1 VQVVEQWVLD
11 KCLFRVNK
19 DLVEMV
25 DKELYSKLKPLVGN
39 SRQWNN
45 FSNYI
50 DAMIETHRK
59 TLEQSNDITDIARA
73 QGSITALRKVQRLR
87 DEVSELD
94 G

>member
-1 VQVVEQWVLD
+1 
-11 KCLFRVNK
+11 
-19 DLVEMV
+19 M
-25 DKELYSKLKPLVGN
+25 GN
-39 SRQWNN
+39 NRQWTH

-50 DAMIETHRK
+50 DALIDTYRK

>member
-1 VQVVEQWVLD
+1 
-11 KCLFRVNK
+11 
-19 DLVEMV
+19 M
-25 DKELYSKLKPLVGN
+25 GN
-39 SRQWNN
+39 NRQWTH

-50 DAMIETHRK
+50 DALIDTYRK
-59 TLEQSNDITDIARA
+59 TLEQSNDITEISRA

>member
-1 VQVVEQWVLD
+1 
-11 KCLFRVNK
+11 
-19 DLVEMV
+19 M
-25 DKELYSKLKPLVGN
+25 GN
-39 SRQWNN
+39 SRQWSN

-50 DAMIETHRK
+50 DALIDTHRK

-73 QGSITALRKVQRLR
+73 QGSITALRKIQRLR

>member
-1 VQVVEQWVLD
+1 
-11 KCLFRVNK
+11 
-19 DLVEMV
+19 M
-25 DKELYSKLKPLVGN
+25 GN
-39 SRQWNN
+39 NRQWNH

-50 DAMIETHRK
+50 DAMIDTYHK
-59 TLEQSNDITDIARA
+59 TLEQSSDIIDISRA